1 MEEALKALDVLTKS
15 DITELKALAA
25 PPKLVKY
32 VMDAVCVLVNK
43 KYEMLLF
50 LESNDLMGPLSLR
63 TDQDRPFLY
72 TTTKQHHKIV

>member
-25 PPKLVKY
+25 PPKLVKD
-32 VMDAVCVLVNK
+32 VMDAVCVLVNQ

-50 LESNDLMGPLSLR
+50 LESSLVEN
-63 TDQDRPFLY
+63 RPR
-72 TTTKQHHKIV
+72 